1 MSEQPQVPADDDP
14 EFSSLDC
21 SAVIADVW
29 LLLDNECDPDARA
42 RLKGHLDNCP
52 SCLAHYGIES
62 ELKALINASAVAI
75 GHRRVC
81 GTGCGSRSA
90 SPSSSPRRATR
101 PGTRSPEQVD
111 PDGRL
116 SNRMPHVG
124 QSLSTSG

>member
-1 MSEQPQVPADDDP
+1 MSATSEQPQVPADDDP

-62 ELKALINASAVAI
+62 ELKALIN
-75 GHRRVC
+75 RKC
-81 GTGCGSRSA
+81 GGDRAPAGLRDRLRIEIRKSVIVTETRYSTG
-90 SPSSSPRRATR
+90 
-101 PGTRSPEQVD
+101 D
-111 PDGRL
+111 
-116 SNRMPHVG
+116 
-124 QSLSTSG
+124 